1 MQAELRLCIWSHA
14 RIAAI
19 NTLGLQVLVAGWLAF
34 GALGQEQKPAASVPE
49 LQGRL
54 ASLVGQPRFAAA
66 LWGLKVVSLHS
77 GKTIFEHN
85 PQKLFS
91 PASNSKL
98 YTMAL
103 VLDRLGANYRIKT
116 SLYAKSR
123 PDQDGTVNSD
133 LALYG
138 RGDPTINARLHN
150 NNIYEAV
157 EPLVRALTN
166 AGVKRVIGD
175 LVADESYF
183 HGPPAGSGWAWDD
196 MEYSYGAEI
205 SALTINDN
213 TLQVLV
219 KPAVGTREPCRLTML
234 PETPYVALSNG
245 TSTSQPGGR
254 RGISF
259 YRPLDGNVIYVSGQM
274 PLDDPGY
281 TEDVTLHNPAGLFG
295 AFFKESLARHGIKID
310 GKVRTRNWLEHQ
322 GSAIPSDR
330 LVELGS
336 TESPPM
342 SELVREVMK
351 PSQNL
356 YTDLLLAQV
365 GEQRRRTG
373 ASAEA
378 TSEELGITELNKFL
392 GEVGIKSGEV
402 LFEEGSGLSRNN
414 LATPNATVALLQFM
428 SRHKYAE
435 AFLQALPVAGVD
447 GTLRNRMK
455 GTPAAGNVRAKTGSL
470 LWAASLS
477 GYVTTAAGEH
487 LVFSA
492 MLNRYHSSDAKH
504 SARAD
509 LDAIAVMLAGFTG
522 RASE

>member
-1 MQAELRLCIWSHA
+1 
-14 RIAAI
+14 
-19 NTLGLQVLVAGWLAF
+19 
-34 GALGQEQKPAASVPE
+34 
-49 LQGRL
+49 
-54 ASLVGQPRFAAA
+54 
-66 LWGLKVVSLHS
+66 
-77 GKTIFEHN
+77 
-85 PQKLFS
+85 
-91 PASNSKL
+91 
-98 YTMAL
+98 
-103 VLDRLGANYRIKT
+103 
-116 SLYAKSR
+116 
-123 PDQDGTVNSD
+123 
-133 LALYG
+133 
-138 RGDPTINARLHN
+138 
-150 NNIYEAV
+150 
-157 EPLVRALTN
+157 
-166 AGVKRVIGD
+166 
-175 LVADESYF
+175 
-183 HGPPAGSGWAWDD
+183 
-196 MEYSYGAEI
+196 
-205 SALTINDN
+205 
-213 TLQVLV
+213 
-219 KPAVGTREPCRLTML
+219 
-234 PETPYVALSNG
+234 
-245 TSTSQPGGR
+245 
-254 RGISF
+254 
-259 YRPLDGNVIYVSGQM
+259 
-274 PLDDPGY
+274 
-281 TEDVTLHNPAGLFG
+281 
-295 AFFKESLARHGIKID
+295 
-310 GKVRTRNWLEHQ
+310 
-322 GSAIPSDR
+322 

-336 TESPPM
+336 IESPPM
-342 SELVREVMK
+342 SDLVREVMK

-365 GEQRRRTG
+365 GEQRRPTG